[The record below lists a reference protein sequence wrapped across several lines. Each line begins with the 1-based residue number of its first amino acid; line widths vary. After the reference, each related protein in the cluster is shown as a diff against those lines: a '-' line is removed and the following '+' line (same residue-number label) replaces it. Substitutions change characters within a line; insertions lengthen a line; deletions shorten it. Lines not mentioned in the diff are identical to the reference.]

1 MEKIKTFNIVYDK
14 WDDLNNVPIPNYHC
28 APNDTLIYSIDS
40 IGIIQHWINESRK
53 EKRFKIKQCKLQEVV
68 ENPNQ
73 NYFYMVGH
81 YTFQMRQLF
90 WTYLDL
96 WKNNPKLTSPF
107 NDVVIE
113 YLKKYKNFKLLLH
126 SEHECDSE
134 DGFVGLIKFLMV
146 NKINQCQVIVTNNNS
161 KLGEYKKKYNSSI
174 IVHSM
179 NFLPSSYSVILTNH
193 LGGCDF
199 IENKTKFFLNLNRG
213 PKIHRVMLL
222 SLLKKNNMLDDTN
235 WSYVPTDKPYVNEEH
250 FIRLSGEDYDNL
262 KNEIKFF
269 LNLKIKVSDYEIDKG
284 WFNEY
289 EDINTEG
296 LPIWLRVPELLET
309 YENAYVNL
317 TTESEFENRTN
328 TIHITEKSFK
338 PFYQFQFP
346 MILAS
351 KNHIKMLREKYN
363 FDFFDDIINHD
374 YDEIEDEKERIYRYF
389 NEVIRIYNNK
399 DMFIEFYKNNRIRF
413 EKNRYKVNE
422 ILESEKD
429 YDFFENLINHDYS
442 LFNQTI
448 KLL

>member
-1 MEKIKTFNIVYDK
+1 
-14 WDDLNNVPIPNYHC
+14 
-28 APNDTLIYSIDS
+28 
-40 IGIIQHWINESRK
+40 
-53 EKRFKIKQCKLQEVV
+53 
-68 ENPNQ
+68 
-73 NYFYMVGH
+73 
-81 YTFQMRQLF
+81 
-90 WTYLDL
+90 
-96 WKNNPKLTSPF
+96 
-107 NDVVIE
+107 
-113 YLKKYKNFKLLLH
+113 
-126 SEHECDSE
+126 
-134 DGFVGLIKFLMV
+134 
-146 NKINQCQVIVTNNNS
+146 
-161 KLGEYKKKYNSSI
+161 
-174 IVHSM
+174 
-179 NFLPSSYSVILTNH
+179 
-193 LGGCDF
+193 
-199 IENKTKFFLNLNRG
+199 
-213 PKIHRVMLL
+213 MLL